1 MSVGM
6 ANTVINTIVA
16 DVLCDMADEL
26 EKAGDFDSA
35 VRELIRRTISEHRR
49 ILYNGNGYSQEWVEE
64 AARRGLPNIKSMVE
78 AIPALV
84 TEKAINLFERH
95 KVFSKSELIARRDVL
110 YDSYSKAI
118 NIEAK
123 TMISMASSQ
132 YIPAVI
138 KYVKLLADSISAV
151 RNADADIDTNVQ
163 EELLKEA
170 SDLLAEARAA
180 LKDLSML
187 VNEAEK
193 ITCFKEKAEFFY
205 YKVRPV
211 MSRLREPI
219 DALERIVDRQLWP
232 VPGYGE
238 LLYEL

>member
-1 MSVGM
+1 MYYAIWRMNWRKPG
-6 ANTVINTIVA
+6 IR
-16 DVLCDMADEL
+16 L
-26 EKAGDFDSA
+26 A

-49 ILYNGNGYSQEWVEE
+49 ILYSCNCYWEWVEE
-64 AARRGLPNIKSMVE
+64 AARRASNIKSMVE

-205 YKVRPV
+205 YKVRP
-211 MSRLREPI
+211 R
-219 DALERIVDRQLWP
+219 
-232 VPGYGE
+232 
-238 LLYEL
+238 